1 MKRVVSLMH
10 RQAVRAKAE
19 GLFFN
24 VRPTNYLLPLV
35 AATSALNSYAQVS
48 TLNLFKMI
56 LDDQKSLPRDQAHK
70 DLTNLVNFILR
81 KFFKALAEDSFLAV
95 EVHFVFEKVNLQNH

>member
-1 MKRVVSLMH
+1 MH

-24 VRPTNYLLPLV
+24 VRPRPTNYLLPLV
-35 AATSALNSYAQVS
+35 VATSALNSCAQVS

-56 LDDQKSLPRDQAHK
+56 LDDQKSLPRDQAYK

-95 EVHFVFEKVNLQNH
+95 EVHLIFKKVNLQNH